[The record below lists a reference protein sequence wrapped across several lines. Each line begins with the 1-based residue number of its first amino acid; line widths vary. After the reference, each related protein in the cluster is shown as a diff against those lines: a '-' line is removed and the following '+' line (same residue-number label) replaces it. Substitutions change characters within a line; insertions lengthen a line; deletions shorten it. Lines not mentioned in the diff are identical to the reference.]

1 MKKGSIILHVFI
13 PVLWIIMFFIMLYE
27 VGRLD
32 YGLINIYLWFA
43 IPVIMFVVNSF
54 AESRIKK
61 LLLLYFVSAVIQIL
75 GIWINTMLYY
85 HFISEELMIGQLAML
100 ITAML
105 NLLLSIV
112 GIIIKSIIAKFRKQ
126 KGTA

>member
-112 GIIIKSIIAKFRKQ
+112 GIIIKSIIAKFRTQ